1 MTTIRSMLHH
11 WTVGGL
17 LALLVAGA
25 GPDAHAGPP
34 LPPATGQVLA
44 AMPATG
50 RAVEIAQ
57 HAFRP
62 ATVTVP
68 VGTAVTWIN
77 HDDDV
82 HTVTSRGDVFTSKGL
97 DTDDTFTYTFTR
109 PGTYGYFCKL
119 HPLMTGTVVV
129 R

>member
-11 WTVGGL
+11 WMVAG
-17 LALLVAGA
+17 LLVAGA
-25 GPDAHAGPP
+25 GPAAQAGPP
-34 LPPATGQVLA
+34 PPPATGQVVA
-44 AMPATG
+44 AMPATS
-50 RAVEIAQ
+50 RAVEIAE

-62 ATVTVP
+62 ATLTVP

-77 HDDDV
+77 HDGDV
-82 HTVTSRGDVFTSKGL
+82 HTVTSPGDVFTSKGL

-109 PGTYGYFCKL
+109 AGTYEYFCKL